1 MGLTCLQHLH
11 DNLQPCCSPRDRLLQ
26 LPHNGLAYQ
35 VLVNKGLHPCA
46 KEIQAKLGDL
56 GRPLVTRLAQLVS
69 CLAHWCP
76 VFGE

>member
-1 MGLTCLQHLH
+1 MQHLH

-35 VLVNKGLHPCA
+35 ALVNKGLHSCA